1 MSNEL
6 FYPILEPRLEP
17 RLARIYYHE
26 LNVFNN
32 QGNPGVHKIN
42 QPVQQELVQD
52 NIVETNMYNTNSL
65 IDKIDREEFINYITD
80 ILTTN
85 KYGFVR
91 KLGET
96 QSDAKPYNELI
107 TKDDSDKIIEE
118 VERIN
123 DIAEQKQE
131 LADSVSHDDDDDT
144 AADNAAN
151 AARNAAKNVANDAA
165 NIGGTKHNKSRR
177 RHKKSKYN
185 KTTRGRN
192 KSRRRRRHKKSTHR
206 RRHKH

>member
-1 MSNEL
+1 MGDSISDES
-6 FYPILEPRLEP
+6 FKPRLEP

-32 QGNPGVHKIN
+32 QGEPGVYQIN
-42 QPVQQELVQD
+42 QPAQQELVQD
-52 NIVETNMYNTNSL
+52 NTVETNMYNSNSL
-65 IDKIDREEFINYITD
+65 IDRIDREEFINYITN

-85 KYGFVR
+85 SYRVIR
-91 KLGET
+91 KLDKT
-96 QSDAKPYNELI
+96 QRAAKPYNELI

-118 VERIN
+118 VKRIN
-123 DIAEQKQE
+123 GIAKQKQD
-131 LADSVSHDDDDDT
+131 LADSGSSVDDDDT
-144 AADNAAN
+144 AADNS
-151 AARNAAKNVANDAA
+151 A

-185 KTTRGRN
+185 KTTRGRY
-192 KSRRRRRHKKSTHR
+192 KSRRRRRHKKSTRR